1 MNTFKKVL
9 FLITLLSMITYSCR
23 QNDDPKNNDD
33 FDEAAIAEIVESQ
46 DAFTDVFNVAD
57 IAMDDKGV
65 RKTNTLCADLDLNL
79 QAGTLLIDFGTTGCT
94 GLDGRTR
101 SGSILIEFQGR
112 FWQPGAVFG
121 YTLTNYTVDGTEIDG
136 KVMLTSFDRNTDGE
150 WFMSFKV
157 ENGEVNFPDGSFAT
171 YETERVYTWI
181 QGENTP
187 ILDDNV
193 YEVTGFANG
202 QTSSGRG
209 YDAEIL
215 TGLHYQGDC
224 FAQQI
229 FYPVAGELR
238 IIRNNVASPYL
249 VDFGTG
255 VCDKDITVDHNGQ
268 VRTITLR

>member
-1 MNTFKKVL
+1 MNTSKNVFYL
-9 FLITLLSMITYSCR
+9 LILLSIAIVSCK
-23 QNDDPKNNDD
+23 QGGIDPSNDT
-33 FDEAAIAEIVESQ
+33 FDEAAISEIVQSQ

-65 RKTNTLCADLDLNL
+65 RKTNTLCADLDLDL

-112 FWQPGAVFG
+112 FWQPGAVFA
-121 YTLTNYTVDGTEIDG
+121 YTLTDYTVDGTEIDG
-136 KVMLTSFDRNTDGE
+136 KVTLTSFDRNVNGE

-157 ENGEVNFPDGSFAT
+157 ENGEVNFPDGSYAT

-187 ILDDNV
+187 VLDDNV
-193 YEVTGFANG
+193 YEVTGFSNG
-202 QTSSGRG
+202 QTSSGQG
-209 YDAEIL
+209 YDAEIIS
-215 TGLHYQGDC
+215 GLQYKGEC
-224 FAQQI
+224 FNQHI

-238 IIRNNVASPYL
+238 ILRNSVSSPYL

-255 VCDKDITVDHNGQ
+255 ICDKDIEVDHNGQ
-268 VRTITLR
+268 IRTITLP